1 VCLVGIV
8 GLVHCGCNGDNGAHW
23 AAFAH
28 SRIRRWDEHFADL
41 AVVSAHWCTP
51 TPALSASNWTAA
63 LPRVKCL
70 APLET
75 EDVVNSEVVQFRK
88 RPAADF
94 LGFVGGHAINA
105 QKVFRQVVG
114 GLGVVALG
122 LVKQ

>member
-1 VCLVGIV
+1 MTHI
-8 GLVHCGCNGDNGAHW
+8 GLHSPTAGY
-23 AAFAH
+23 AAGT
-28 SRIRRWDEHFADL
+28 STSPISPWSVRTGVRRL
-41 AVVSAHWCTP
+41 R
-51 TPALSASNWTAA
+51 ALSASTWTAA